1 MTGKN
6 KGSHDQGYGSAAAP
20 ASTGQQTKK
29 VSLWSSIPTIPADD
43 PIYKAG
49 FGVGIKKPVFTRLK
63 PTMSREQIKRNL
75 IAVLERSGFTVQPS
89 PKKSDEGD
97 AS

>member
-20 ASTGQQTKK
+20 ASTGQQTPR
-29 VSLWSSIPTIPADD
+29 VPLWQRPSIPADD